1 MGSKESFFV
10 VIGKETFL
18 KKIMFAG
25 VSSSS
30 GKTTIVSALMRLLK
44 RRNYKVA
51 PYKVGPDYID
61 PSFHEKACGQLSRN
75 LDEFMLEKE
84 ELRYLFAGRK
94 DVADIHVIEG
104 VMGLYD
110 GYGYRIDYC
119 STASMAKILD
129 CKVILILDAKSL
141 AGSAAATVLGYR
153 DLDKDVRIGGVI
165 VNNVSSQSHYQILK
179 RAIEGYTG
187 VPVLGR
193 IPPNKSFALPSR
205 HLGLIPGCELDE
217 LDSMFNM
224 MADVVEEYVDVE
236 KILELA
242 ESSELSYDEKR
253 RSGVRNITDV
263 KLALARD
270 KAFHFYYEDSLE
282 LLRYMG
288 VELVEFSPL
297 GDAVLPNCD
306 GVFLGGGFPEVFAK
320 ELEANRSMRES
331 IRRFGEDGGVIYA
344 ECGGLMY
351 LGTSLLDQERYEYE
365 MVGLLDG
372 KSVMKDRLQ
381 RFGYCQGTARREVVI
396 AKCEEEVRGH
406 EFHYSDFETDL
417 QGVFKMQKYQD
428 GTLLREW
435 EGGFAYKNVLGT
447 YLHSHFCSNYKL
459 ALNLIRTIEQNR
471 RVR

>member
-1 MGSKESFFV
+1 M
-10 VIGKETFL
+10 IGKETCL

-30 GKTTIVSALMRLLK
+30 GKTMIVSALMRLLK
-44 RRNYKVA
+44 RRKYKVA

-61 PSFHEKACGQLSRN
+61 PSFHEKACGEISRN
-75 LDEFMLEKE
+75 LDEFMLEKD

-94 DVADIHVIEG
+94 QVADIHVIEG

-110 GYGYRIDYC
+110 GYGYQIDYC

-153 DLDKDVRIGGVI
+153 DLDKDVRIAGVI
-165 VNNVSSQSHYQILK
+165 VNHVSSQSHYQILK
-179 RAIEGYTG
+179 KAIEGYTG

-193 IPPNKSFALPSR
+193 IPHNSNFALPSR

-224 MADVVEEYVDVE
+224 MADVVEEYVEVDR
-236 KILELA
+236 ILELA
-242 ESSELSYDEKR
+242 ESSPLSYDER
-253 RSGVRNITDV
+253 RRHAVRNITDV
-263 KLALARD
+263 RLALARD
-270 KAFHFYYEDSLE
+270 KAFHFYYEDSLD
-282 LLRYMG
+282 LLREMG
-288 VELVEFSPL
+288 VELVEFSPTC
-297 GDAVLPNCD
+297 DTALPNCD

-320 ELEANRSMRES
+320 ELEQNRSMKKS

-351 LGTSLLDQERYEYE
+351 LGTSLLDQERYKYE

-381 RFGYCQGTARREVVI
+381 RFGYCQGTARQKVVI
-396 AKCEEEVRGH
+396 ADFGQQVRGH

-417 QGVFKMQKYQD
+417 PGAFKMEKYQD
-428 GTLLREW
+428 GTLLRVW

-447 YLHSHFCSNYKL
+447 YLHSHFCSNYTL
-459 ALNLIRTIEQNR
+459 ALNLIKIIEENR